1 MHQIISENTKSIIR
15 QLANAI
21 REDIRNINGDEVS
34 LDALE
39 GRLLEND
46 EEGCIR
52 ELAELTKY
60 KSDLLSQS
68 D

>member
-1 MHQIISENTKSIIR
+1 MNHVISENTKSIIR

-21 REDIRNINGDEVS
+21 RDDIRNINGDEVS
-34 LDALE
+34 LDILE
-39 GRLLEND
+39 GRILEND
-46 EEGCIR
+46 EEGCIQ
-52 ELAELTKY
+52 ELAKLTKY